1 MKKISLLLMCSM
13 LIACSSKTI
22 DYSTVSTFDEDDNL
36 RAVIEIPVGT
46 NDKIEYRPEENKFE
60 IDSLD
65 GQPRVIQFLPYPV
78 NYGFIPSTSVNAE
91 NDEDPLDVLVFSKPL
106 KTGQMIGVKPIGI
119 LKMLDQGEQDDKVF
133 CVPIESKY
141 QIININDFNDLSQN
155 HPEIRNMISQ
165 WFLSYD
171 RASKIQIIGWFDEG
185 KALSVINSLQL

>member
-1 MKKISLLLMCSM
+1 M

-65 GQPRVIQFLPYPV
+65 GQPRVIQFLSYPV